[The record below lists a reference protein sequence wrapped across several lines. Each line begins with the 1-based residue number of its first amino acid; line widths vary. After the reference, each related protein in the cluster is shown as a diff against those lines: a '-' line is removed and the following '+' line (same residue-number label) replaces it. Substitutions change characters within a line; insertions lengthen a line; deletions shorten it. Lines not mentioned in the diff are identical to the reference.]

1 MNRLIVL
8 AIMLLLVAGKLSAQD
23 KHKLTFDEKGELK
36 ILQFTD
42 THTNIEKKKRVEVFE
57 TIRKIVALEKPDLVV
72 LTGDVATDGNPAKTY
87 DYFEQLFEEAGTP
100 WAVVFGN
107 HDSQADWSRQQI
119 ATYVQGLK
127 NCLNADQAETDG
139 GSNFVLPVSSSA
151 NQKEALLYFMDSN
164 AYSTL
169 EPRVDGWGWFTHS
182 QVEWYRAQ
190 SAQYT
195 AMNGGKPFPA
205 LAFFHIPLPEYYA
218 AWTNKERRAIGSRR
232 ESECGPEIN
241 TGMFA
246 AMVES
251 GDVMGTFV
259 GHDHYND
266 YIGVQYDIALA
277 YGRVT
282 KPSSKRNHPVA
293 GGRVIVL
300 KEGQRAFDSWIREV
314 NGKQKYE
321 CQFPASFEAKRKAK
335 N

>member
-1 MNRLIVL
+1 MKRLVGVVLFAFFIVVSVNGQEKQTLKFNNNR
-8 AIMLLLVAGKLSAQD
+8 
-23 KHKLTFDEKGELK
+23 ELK

-42 THTNIEKKKRVEVFE
+42 THTNIEKNKRVEVFE
-57 TIRKIVALEKPDLVV
+57 YIRKIVELEKPDLVV
-72 LTGDVATDGNPAKTY
+72 LTGDIATDGNPARTY
-87 DYFEQLFEEAGTP
+87 DAFEKLFEEENLP
-100 WAVVFGN
+100 WALVLGN
-107 HDSQADWSRQQI
+107 HDSQADWNRQQV

-127 NCLNADQAETDG
+127 NCLNADRADTDG
-139 GSNFVLPVSSSA
+139 GSNFVLPVYSSD
-151 NQKEALLYFMDSN
+151 NEKEALLYFMDSQ

-169 EPRVDGWGWFTHS
+169 EPLVGGWGWFSHN

-190 SAQYT
+190 SAQFT
-195 AMNGGKPFPA
+195 AQNNGKPFPA

-218 AWTNKERRAIGSRR
+218 AWTNKDAKAVGRRI

-266 YIGVQYDIALA
+266 YIGVQYNIALA

-282 KPSSKRNHPVA
+282 KPREKRKQPIP
-293 GGRVIVL
+293 GGRMIVL
-300 KEGQRAFDSWIREV
+300 KEGQRAFDTWIRDV
-314 NGKQKYE
+314 NGKKVYE
-321 CQFPASFEAKRKAK
+321 CKYPASFVSVRE
-335 N
+335 